1 MGIKGII
8 GSLNPQKKKKK
19 QNHIDESWFQL
30 SFISLKLMDSFFLF
44 AETSDRTWPTHGF
57 FPATLNLATNA
68 IISANATCGVGRPEK
83 YCKLVEHV
91 FMTEPQCSTCDAEHV
106 DTSKRHPI
114 SNAID
119 GTDSWWQSPSLEH
132 GRRYEWVTITV
143 DLKQV
148 YQVAY
153 VILKAAN
160 SPRPANWILE
170 GSIDGRSYMP
180 WQYYAIKDDECLR
193 AYGVPHKPGKPKYN
207 NDNEVICTSYY
218 SKLNPLEGGEIHTSL
233 VVGRPGA
240 KMRSRAIEYMLE
252 QEFTRARYVRLRFQ
266 KIRTLNA
273 DLMFIRSDDNPLP
286 TVNQRY
292 FYSVKDISI
301 GGACACYG
309 HARDCPIDKKTSMYK
324 CNCLHNTC
332 GANCNRCCPLYN
344 QKKWEAGTLND
355 GAMCEKCECHGHAKS
370 CKYDKNVEARKLSIN
385 TLGEYNGGGVCI
397 NCLDNTMGNNCE
409 HCKDGY
415 YRPISVSIESKR
427 PCRKCDCRFFKGST
441 GQCVKDDSRMHEGMV
456 TKFFQEPGSCICKN
470 NFAGKKCQRCAPG
483 FKNYPFCTPCP
494 CHHAGTRNWSCDLKD
509 CTCKENVEGS
519 RCDKCKAGSYYLNPD
534 NVEGCSKCFCFGV
547 TNKCTSSELSAV
559 TVKQI
564 RGWTVTD
571 LSGDT
576 KVESTLEEGT
586 SRIADDDMLGTEMY
600 YWQAPNDYLGKKIQS
615 YGGNL
620 RFVMGYAK
628 DRGDTSGVFIHDTNV
643 ILEGRGMRI
652 GYAGGNFKPGT
663 DNTYI
668 VPLWKHGW
676 YTLNEKGHKIKAVT
690 KAEMMAIL
698 YSVDRILIR
707 SKFHTDQIEGILN
720 EVTVDV
726 GSKYAFSKKKMN
738 LVEKC
743 ECPPGYSGLSCEN
756 CLHGYRKVNRTLFG
770 GECVK
775 CNCNQHA
782 ERCDPNTG
790 ACINCLHYTTG
801 PQCERCE
808 YGYYGDATRGKPDDC
823 KPCACPSKDPNN
835 FSDTCTAAFSPTG
848 DVIDYTCSNCEIGY
862 MGDKCQRC
870 IDGFFGNPLA
880 PGNFC
885 QPCDCNNNTDPGDI
899 GICDT
904 SSGECLKCIGNTDGW
919 SLGPIFQLATC
930 NPYGSISAKCDQKTG
945 KCTCRP
951 NFVGDKCDRCAE
963 GFGSM
968 AEGCRPCNCN
978 PVGSLSK
985 SCNPQSGICE
995 CKPGVFGTKCDSC
1008 LDGYYGFS
1016 AQGCQWCGCDPDGAN
1031 TTYNCDEIS
1040 GQCVCKD
1047 LVVGRACD
1055 RCTVGYLV
1063 LITGYWGS
1071 RSDQGCKPCNCN
1083 ETGSVSRQCDD
1094 SSGKCQCKP
1103 GVGGIKC
1110 DQCLPG
1116 YFGWSFR
1123 GCRKC
1128 DRCDQPGRLCH
1139 PKTGECVCPPNTR
1152 GDRCQYCVPRTYGY
1166 DRLRGCK
1173 PCDCHLQGSV
1183 GEGCDAQT
1191 GKCKCLAGVEGE
1203 KCDQCQYGYYNFPR
1217 CRPCNCN
1224 IEGTLLSECRS
1235 EQLCQCDDR
1244 GQCPCK
1250 IHTTS
1255 RDCGQCKSLTFGL
1268 TKKYESGCYD
1278 CFCYG
1283 KSLSCSQGAFK
1294 WRQVGIITLT
1304 AGREAN
1310 FDRTRARTTFSV
1322 TNGLKIIPEQTGN
1335 IRVEISSILDGP
1347 LYWSLPKTFLGD
1359 RSLSYNG
1366 VLKFKVT
1373 SYGRRRFPE
1382 NSLSKFSLVQ
1392 IQGNWRLI
1400 LEYFAEV
1407 KSDGYYVV
1415 RLRESVS
1422 LQVAERQSVFPA
1434 ASNLAVGVEV
1444 CQCPQQYVGAS
1455 CQDPAEGYYRKR
1467 KDDFL
1472 NSKDI
1477 LDLVGVAV
1485 PCDCNGRSKSCD
1497 KETGIC
1503 YNCHANTTGSHCEL
1517 CSTGF
1522 YGNPDVR
1529 PCRPCA
1535 CPLLS
1540 NSFSDTCVQ
1549 DGNDYYCTN
1558 CQPGYTGRYCHKCAD
1573 GYYGDPGVPGGR
1585 CTPCAC
1591 DQQGSTSAIC
1601 DHRVGQ
1607 CVCKEGIT
1615 GRDCTIC
1622 KPRYVITKTGCK
1634 SCDDDCTGLLLNDI
1648 DYFMSIL
1655 NNTHITGLIP
1665 APWHK
1670 LWEYE
1675 NRTRVFRTYLQDYED
1690 ALRRGQ
1696 QLIKNFNFDFDLES
1710 LANLLLLNAKEATI
1724 KAPKVTARAER
1735 VYEDALSFLEEMKNL
1750 IRYILDVINDLN
1762 MYGIESSDPSV
1773 SISRALEEAERILR
1787 EIQSR
1792 KFDPNRDAALR
1803 ELRKAKSLLER
1814 MKKLMFD
1821 RNKLDI
1827 LKEKLS
1833 NLRRLIQD
1841 LVYQLSE
1848 NVKKPTQESLKIL
1861 RENQR
1866 VIAKSK
1872 EFYDQAK
1879 NISDITNAVLKT
1891 GEELIQEADALLRE
1905 AKRNF
1910 QVLPG
1915 LLKTLITSTRKV
1927 RKQTSMLS
1935 RLNPIYRK
1943 RYVIPAQKHAADL
1956 MRQAAMLAKLF
1967 KATQDVSEY
1976 PLKAA
1981 KVYRTIVD
1989 ALSDALAAARNASA
2003 AAETAHD
2010 KAFPAFGDS
2019 LVNRASRLKARSRQ
2033 LLEAAKKL
2041 RDKEVPDL
2049 QYMLSEQIGLLDMTE
2064 RSVRSGKRDLAYI
2077 NRALDGL
2084 PSGLRDS
2091 LMNTIYDVTISGET
2105 ADEANNQTDEIVAKI
2120 SSELIPKFRLIQSGS
2135 AADLGN
2141 ISQIIDQAQ
2150 ADIKSAVKEA
2160 DNLKNHRKKMKN
2172 LGDGIH
2178 LNLDALR
2185 NKILQARQ
2193 TASTIRVSLT
2203 ADSNNK
2209 CMRTYRPE
2217 MEPSTANKIVVIYG
2231 ISSSEQDSLL
2241 FYVGSKEK
2249 DDFMALEMVN
2259 RKIRFSWNTGGKLTG
2274 TLQHNLTLQTNDV
2287 AYSANSKWYK
2297 IEVNRY
2303 GNIATLSVQP
2313 SPQGA
2318 LTDPNMVSGASAVGY
2333 SIIDLDSKSL
2343 FLIGGVPT
2351 GVNLPPEVK
2360 TKSYSGCM
2368 YELKIDGRQVGLW
2381 NFKSTDGC
2389 SGCKEGAAE
2398 EADLSSLN
2406 FKGMGY
2412 LSMPQISDYNAQS
2425 YSIALHFKTFD
2436 ENALLFFSPNVK
2448 TGEYVS
2454 IELRDGKILYRFKI
2468 GKSTNL
2474 VLSTKQKY
2482 NTGTWTKVI
2491 AERSGLQGL
2500 LSVQNELLEGKV
2512 RSGVASSL
2520 DLKGSR
2526 LYFGGVPPTFSKINE
2541 NWKAVSFTSFLGC
2554 MKGLQM
2560 DTTPLGVL
2568 RGQSYDVDP
2577 GCKQEVI
2584 RSVGFKG
2591 KGFIEVDSHKLDKRS
2606 SFGFTFST
2614 DQSDALLLLSTYV
2627 GLKTSATQLKNYY
2640 SVSLVNGK
2648 LEARF
2653 DGGSG
2658 QNTLKVENVVNDN
2671 TYHLVSFIKTG
2682 NRVQMRL
2689 DDEPMGTI
2697 QLNSEI
2703 INAPASGGLY
2713 FGGVPQELIADKMV
2727 ASDIHFKGT
2736 IKDAIFNNKIIAFNL
2751 PKRFINIGIGRPEIT
2766 EMKKILVIET
2776 SAIEKCADR
2785 MKYTWEP
2792 LALSFG
2798 DTLDSKIQKIVNK
2811 KQISTTFTIN
2821 FDFRT
2826 YYPNGML
2833 LLLRNAKRKVFLMI
2847 HLLGGKVVVD
2857 YKGKTARQLQSQGG
2871 LNDGQWHSIKL
2882 VKSAQKLE
2890 LSVDPDGEV
2899 MKTRVRKRLYLQPTF
2914 YVASFPEYFIQETK
2928 SVVTET
2934 FKGCIRNFKLN
2945 DKFLDLAS
2953 GKVTNVG
2960 QCFSKIEA
2968 GSYFGGDAYA
2978 IFSKSFEVG
2987 LQTQVELEFKTAKL
3001 NGIILSVSEPF
3012 GSPSLAVELNNG
3024 NVSVNVNQGYGMKTF
3039 KAIQSF
3045 ASKYFICDSKWHSV
3059 KVEFSKN
3066 SVSLRVDKET
3076 EQFGFSDVVG
3086 NKITTKSP
3094 LYIGGIPDYESKG
3107 ALGVRDNF
3115 VGCIKNLAINQ
3126 RRVDWID
3133 MAGLNN
3139 VLPNSC
3145 PVN

>member
-19 QNHIDESWFQL
+19 QNHIDEDFVSKFEKKKKKEGNPP
-30 SFISLKLMDSFFLF
+30 FRPLMDSFFLF

-91 FMTEPQCSTCDAEHV
+91 FMTTCDAEHV

-180 WQYYAIKDDECLR
+180 WQYY
-193 AYGVPHKPGKPKYN
+193 PGKPKYN

-218 SKLNPLEGGEIHTSL
+218 SKLNPLEGGE
-233 VVGRPGA
+233 
-240 KMRSRAIEYMLE
+240 
-252 QEFTRARYVRLRFQ
+252 EFTRARYVRLRFQ

-441 GQCVKDDSRMHEGMV
+441 GQCVKDDSP
-456 TKFFQEPGSCICKN
+456 KFFQEPGSCICKN

-790 ACINCLHYTTG
+790 ACIVSNCLHYTTG

-919 SLGPIFQLATC
+919 RCELCEDGYYGNALKQNCQGKNLGPIFQLATC

-1055 RCTVGYLV
+1055 RCT
-1063 LITGYWGS
+1063 TGYWGS

-1294 WRQVGIITLT
+1294 WRQITLT

-1407 KSDGYYVV
+1407 KSDGYYVDFWQV
-1415 RLRESVS
+1415 RGNPHIPVTRGMMMVTLQNVQHFLIRATTIPDPQQAMFSVS

-1675 NRTRVFRTYLQDYED
+1675 NRTRVFR
-1690 ALRRGQ
+1690 
-1696 QLIKNFNFDFDLES
+1696 
-1710 LANLLLLNAKEATI
+1710 
-1724 KAPKVTARAER
+1724 
-1735 VYEDALSFLEEMKNL
+1735 VY
-1750 IRYILDVINDLN
+1750 VINDLN

-1848 NVKKPTQESLKIL
+1848 N
-1861 RENQR
+1861 
-1866 VIAKSK
+1866 
-1872 EFYDQAK
+1872 
-1879 NISDITNAVLKT
+1879 
-1891 GEELIQEADALLRE
+1891 
-1905 AKRNF
+1905 
-1910 QVLPG
+1910 VLPG

-2041 RDKEVPDL
+2041 RDKEVPVLHTLYIAYYLL
-2049 QYMLSEQIGLLDMTE
+2049 Q
-2064 RSVRSGKRDLAYI
+2064 
-2077 NRALDGL
+2077 
-2084 PSGLRDS
+2084 
-2091 LMNTIYDVTISGET
+2091 
-2105 ADEANNQTDEIVAKI
+2105 
-2120 SSELIPKFRLIQSGS
+2120 
-2135 AADLGN
+2135 
-2141 ISQIIDQAQ
+2141 
-2150 ADIKSAVKEA
+2150 
-2160 DNLKNHRKKMKN
+2160 
-2172 LGDGIH
+2172 
-2178 LNLDALR
+2178 
-2185 NKILQARQ
+2185 
-2193 TASTIRVSLT
+2193 IRVSLT

-2577 GCKQEVI
+2577 GCKQE
-2584 RSVGFKG
+2584 
-2591 KGFIEVDSHKLDKRS
+2591 
-2606 SFGFTFST
+2606 
-2614 DQSDALLLLSTYV
+2614 
-2627 GLKTSATQLKNYY
+2627 
-2640 SVSLVNGK
+2640 
-2648 LEARF
+2648 
-2653 DGGSG
+2653 
-2658 QNTLKVENVVNDN
+2658 
-2671 TYHLVSFIKTG
+2671 
-2682 NRVQMRL
+2682 MRL